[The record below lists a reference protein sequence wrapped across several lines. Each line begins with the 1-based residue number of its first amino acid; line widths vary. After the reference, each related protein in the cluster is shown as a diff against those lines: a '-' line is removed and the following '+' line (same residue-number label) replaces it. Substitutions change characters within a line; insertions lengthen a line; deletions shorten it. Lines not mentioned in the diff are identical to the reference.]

1 VVSVRKITLDDL
13 PLRDNLRGKSPY
25 GAPQLS
31 VPVRLNTNE
40 NPHPPTQA
48 LVEDVAASVR
58 DAASELHRYPDRD
71 ALALRGDLASYLSV
85 QTGVELTTENLW
97 AANGSN
103 EILQQLLQ
111 AFGGPGRSA
120 LGFVPSYSMHP
131 IISDG
136 TQTDWLE
143 AKRSEDF
150 GLDVD
155 VAVAAIT
162 DRRPDVVFVTSPNNP
177 SGQSVPLEDLRRLL
191 EAASGIVIVDEAYGE
206 FSSQPS
212 AIRLLAEHPAKL
224 IVTRTMSKAFAF
236 AGGRLGYL
244 VADPAVVD
252 ALLLVR
258 LPYHLSSITQAAA
271 QAALRHADDT
281 LGSVAKLIAERD
293 RVSEALAGMGY
304 RVIPSDAN
312 FILFGEFADAPRA
325 WRRYLDAGVL
335 IRDVGIPGFLR
346 ATTGLADENDVLL
359 DTSGSLAESEL
370 ASPANSRADNS
381 SPVGAS

>member
-1 VVSVRKITLDDL
+1 MTQKITLDDL

-48 LVEDVAASVR
+48 LVDDVAASVR
-58 DAASELHRYPDRD
+58 DAAAELHRYPDRD
-71 ALALRGDLASYLSV
+71 AVLLRTDLAAYLSG
-85 QTGVELTTENLW
+85 QIGVPVTVENVW

-120 LGFVPSYSMHP
+120 IGFVPSYSMHP

-136 TQTDWLE
+136 TQTDWVE
-143 AKRSEDF
+143 ASRADDF
-150 GLDVD
+150 GLDVE
-155 VAVAAIT
+155 VAVAAIR
-162 DRRPDVVFVTSPNNP
+162 DHRPDVVFVASPNNP
-177 SGQSVPLEDLRRLL
+177 SGQSIPLDDLRRLL
-191 EAASGIVIVDEAYGE
+191 EAAPGIVIVDEAYGE

-212 AIRLLAEHPAKL
+212 AAHLLSDFPAKL
-224 IVTRTMSKAFAF
+224 VVTRTMSKAFAF

-244 VADPAVVD
+244 VADPAVID

-258 LPYHLSSITQAAA
+258 LPYHLSAVTQVAAR
-271 QAALRHADDT
+271 AALRHADDT
-281 LGSVAKLIAERD
+281 LGSVATLIAERD
-293 RVSEALAGMGY
+293 RVSDALREMGF

-312 FILFGEFADAPRA
+312 FVLFGEFADAPAA
-325 WRRYLDAGVL
+325 WQRYLDAGVL
-335 IRDVGIPGFLR
+335 IRDVGIPGYLR
-346 ATTGLADENDVLL
+346 ATTGLVDENDVLL
-359 DTSGSLAESEL
+359 DVSSRLAETEL
-370 ASPANSRADNS
+370 TTS
-381 SPVGAS
+381 SPIGAS

>member
-1 VVSVRKITLDDL
+1 MSDGTISLADL
-13 PLRDNLRGKSPY
+13 PLRDDLRGKSPY

-48 LVEDVAASVR
+48 LVDDVAASVR
-58 DAASELHRYPDRD
+58 DAAAELHRYPDRD
-71 ALALRGDLASYLSV
+71 AVALRSDLAQYLSA
-85 QTGVELTTENLW
+85 QTGVPLGTANLW

-136 TQTDWLE
+136 TQTEWLQ
-143 AKRSEDF
+143 ASRSEDF

-155 VAVAAIT
+155 VAVAAVVEK
-162 DRRPDVVFVTSPNNP
+162 RPDVVFLTSPNNP
-177 SGQSVPLEDLRRLL
+177 SGQSIALADLRRVL
-191 EAASGIVIVDEAYGE
+191 EVAAGIVIVDEAYGE
-206 FSSQPS
+206 FSSEPS
-212 AIRLLAEHPAKL
+212 AVRLLAEFPASL
-224 IVTRTMSKAFAF
+224 IVSRTMSKAFAF

-244 VADPAVVD
+244 VADPAVVE

-271 QAALRHADDT
+271 RAALRHADDT
-281 LGSVAKLIAERD
+281 LGSVARLIAERE
-293 RVSEALAGMGY
+293 RVSSALTDMGF

-312 FILFGEFADAPRA
+312 FILFGQFADAPRA
-325 WRRYLDAGVL
+325 WTRYLEAGVL
-335 IRDVGIPGFLR
+335 IRDVGIPGYLR
-346 ATTGLADENDVLL
+346 ATTGLAEENDALL
-359 DTSGSLAESEL
+359 AASAGLVDSEL
-370 ASPANSRADNS
+370 TPS
-381 SPVGAS
+381 VGAS